1 MIIIGKADW
10 AMHHLTQ
17 KDTTSFEDS
26 DNLINATFAL

>member
-10 AMHHLTQ
+10 AMHQ